1 MTATAILRFHYFL
14 GYFFH
19 VSLHIDKCICKT
31 ASLSKTHG
39 FWKIFS
45 VFVDG
50 FLFDFRSYQQSFF
63 YDADPLRSL
72 FFGDFCTI
80 EVSEIH
86 WKGATHMTADKL
98 IIQQKKQIDELTAQL
113 HSLQMSFDILGKTY

>member
-1 MTATAILRFHYFL
+1 MYPCTLTNAYVKQPVYQKHMVSGRFSAFL
-14 GYFFH
+14 LTVF
-19 VSLHIDKCICKT
+19 SLISEVINSH
-31 ASLSKTHG
+31 
-39 FWKIFS
+39 
-45 VFVDG
+45 
-50 FLFDFRSYQQSFF
+50 FF

-113 HSLQMSFDILGKTY
+113 HSLQMSFDILSKTY

>member
-1 MTATAILRFHYFL
+1 MVSGRFSAFLLTVFSLISEVINRVEKFHSFYFL
-14 GYFFH
+14 
-19 VSLHIDKCICKT
+19 L
-31 ASLSKTHG
+31 
-39 FWKIFS
+39 
-45 VFVDG
+45 
-50 FLFDFRSYQQSFF
+50 

-113 HSLQMSFDILGKTY
+113 HSLQMSFDILSKTY